1 MKLKK
6 EFFLVLFIIISI
18 IVLEILTDYI
28 SKKSIDNIYRKIDH
42 INLLLEELK
51 TKKEQNVI
59 SKNEKENLNEKIKKL
74 KNIWKDEKDK
84 LSYFSEHDEL
94 EKITKCIIALEEN
107 AKNEEYV
114 KSLEDGK
121 EFLYWLEI
129 VKEKDKL
136 SIKEFQESFK
146 SLEAELVEM
155 YKEDN

>member
-6 EFFLVLFIIISI
+6 EFFLVLFIIIFI
-18 IVLEILTDYI
+18 IVLEIVTDYI

-51 TKKEQNVI
+51 TKKEENVI

-129 VKEKDKL
+129 VKEKDSLKL
-136 SIKEFQESFK
+136 KNIF
-146 SLEAELVEM
+146 
-155 YKEDN
+155 